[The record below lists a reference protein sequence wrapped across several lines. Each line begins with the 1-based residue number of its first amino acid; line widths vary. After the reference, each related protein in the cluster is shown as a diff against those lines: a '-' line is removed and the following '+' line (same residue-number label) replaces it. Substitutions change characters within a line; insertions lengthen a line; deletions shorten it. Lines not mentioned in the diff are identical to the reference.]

1 MGGRTATVRWFARRL
16 QSDHLVQ
23 RWWHWGVHGSS
34 YAPRPGV
41 KGVMAVLTEL
51 AAVGH
56 LPRCRSA
63 PSLFSLFLEFLPF
76 SLGSSY
82 VGLRRQLVSEGSSEP
97 QTTDATPSSSRLSF
111 GQNWQGGQRMA
122 GWRRP
127 GPVPRG
133 FSDLDSFC

>member
-1 MGGRTATVRWFARRL
+1 
-16 QSDHLVQ
+16 
-23 RWWHWGVHGSS
+23 
-34 YAPRPGV
+34 
-41 KGVMAVLTEL
+41 MAVLTEL
-51 AAVGH
+51 AAVGR

-63 PSLFSLFLEFLPF
+63 PSLFLEFLPF

-111 GQNWQGGQRMA
+111 SQNWQGGRRMA

-127 GPVPRG
+127 GLVPRG
-133 FSDLDSFC
+133 SSDLDSFC